1 VIFSVGLIHLLADG
15 INVLLTT
22 TDFPLGLSL
31 CALGVLLALGIETA
45 STALM
50 SSISTPCPPELAI
63 ADEEIAEKFG
73 IDAISGNPNT
83 SIERQLEL
91 SIRVRQLEHYHEHSH
106 LFVADKNPAKAMIK
120 FVILDT
126 SMALHSVI
134 IGVSLG
140 ALGKIIF
147 LSSLISRTLCGIL
160 YSSLKLTLSLSFGR
174 FLFIK
179 SNILRR

>member
-1 VIFSVGLIHLLADG
+1 MIFSVGLIHLLADG
-15 INVLLTT
+15 IDVLLTT

-50 SSISTPCPPELAI
+50 SSISTPCPPQLAI
-63 ADEEIAEKFG
+63 ADEDMAEKFG
-73 IDAISGNPNT
+73 IVGISENPST
-83 SIERQLEL
+83 SNERQLEL
-91 SIRVRQLEHYHEHSH
+91 SIRAKQLEHYHEHSH
-106 LFVADKNPAKAMIK
+106 LYVADKNPTKAMIK

-147 LSSLISRTLCGIL
+147 LSLLISRTLYGIIYFPL
-160 YSSLKLTLSLSFGR
+160 ELTLRLLFGR
-174 FLFIK
+174 FLFMK